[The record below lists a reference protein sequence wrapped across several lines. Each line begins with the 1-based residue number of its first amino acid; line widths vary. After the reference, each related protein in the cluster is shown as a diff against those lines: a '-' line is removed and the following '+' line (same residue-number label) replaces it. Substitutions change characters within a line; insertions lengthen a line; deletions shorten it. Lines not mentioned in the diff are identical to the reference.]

1 MQNDDKTA
9 SRRQYL
15 TFLLASEEY
24 AVDVLS
30 VKEIIEY
37 GDVTKVPGTP
47 VHVRGVINLRGSVVP
62 VVDLA
67 VKLGREESPLSRRS
81 CIVIVESTFAKATAD
96 KTEQGERVV
105 TGVVADAVNQVIEFS
120 PDDIEPP
127 PAFGTGVRLH
137 YLDGIAKTG
146 ASFVLVLNMDS
157 VLSDEA
163 HSAATLAHPSEAEAP
178 VSMEIPA

>member
-1 MQNDDKTA
+1 MQNDDKAA

-37 GDVTKVPGTP
+37 GEVTKVPGTP
-47 VHVRGVINLRGSVVP
+47 FHVRGVINLRGSVVP

-81 CIVIVESTFAKATAD
+81 CIVIVETGV
-96 KTEQGERVV
+96 QGERVV

-120 PDDIEPP
+120 PDDIEPA

-157 VLSDEA
+157 VLSDDA
-163 HSAATLAHPSEAEAP
+163 HAAAAVPRLAELAEPAPAAT
-178 VSMEIPA
+178 PA

>member
-1 MQNDDKTA
+1 MKNDEKAVT
-9 SRRQYL
+9 RRQYL
-15 TFLLASEEY
+15 TFLLSNEEY

-47 VHVRGVINLRGSVVP
+47 FHVRGVINLRGSVVP

-81 CIVIVESTFAKATAD
+81 CIVIVETGA
-96 KTEQGERVV
+96 QGERVV

-120 PDDIEPP
+120 PDDIEAP

-146 ASFVLVLNMDS
+146 AAFVLVLNMDS
-157 VLSDEA
+157 MLSDEA
-163 HSAATLAHPSEAEAP
+163 HTAAALPRLSDFKAPAPDTVETSA
-178 VSMEIPA
+178 

>member
-1 MQNDDKTA
+1 MHSDDKA
-9 SRRQYL
+9 VRRQYL
-15 TFLLASEEY
+15 TFLLAGEEY

-47 VHVRGVINLRGSVVP
+47 FHIRGVINLRGSVVP

-67 VKLGREESPLSRRS
+67 LKLGREESPLSGRS
-81 CIVIVESTFAKATAD
+81 CIVIVETGL
-96 KTEQGERVV
+96 QGDRVV
-105 TGVVADAVNQVIEFS
+105 TGVVADAVNQVIELS
-120 PDDIEPP
+120 PEDIQPP

-137 YLDGIAKTG
+137 YLEGIARMGT
-146 ASFVLVLNMDS
+146 AFVLVLNMES

-163 HSAATLAHPSEAEAP
+163 HAARRVSELPALAPDS
-178 VSMEIPA
+178 VGTPA

>member
-1 MQNDDKTA
+1 MQNDDKA
-9 SRRQYL
+9 AARRQYL

-37 GDVTKVPGTP
+37 GDVTTVPGTP

-67 VKLGREESPLSRRS
+67 VKLGRAESPLSRRS
-81 CIVIVESTFAKATAD
+81 CIVIVETSLR
-96 KTEQGERVV
+96 GERVV

-146 ASFVLVLNMDS
+146 SSFVLVLNMDS

-163 HSAATLAHPSEAEAP
+163 HTVAVLETPSEVET
-178 VSMEIPA
+178 PA

>member
-1 MQNDDKTA
+1 MKSDDKAA

-15 TFLLASEEY
+15 TFLLSREEF

-37 GDVTKVPGTP
+37 GDVTTVPGTP
-47 VHVRGVINLRGSVVP
+47 AHVRGVINLRGSVVP

-81 CIVIVESTFAKATAD
+81 CIVIVETGL
-96 KTEQGERVV
+96 QGERAV

-120 PDDIEPP
+120 PEDIEPP

-146 ASFVLVLNMDS
+146 SSFVLVLNMDS

-163 HSAATLAHPSEAEAP
+163 HTPTALPRLAELAA
-178 VSMEIPA
+178 PATVETPA

>member
-1 MQNDDKTA
+1 MKNDEKAVT
-9 SRRQYL
+9 RRQYL
-15 TFLLASEEY
+15 TFLLSNEEY

-37 GDVTKVPGTP
+37 GEVTKVPGTP
-47 VHVRGVINLRGSVVP
+47 FHVRGVINLRGSVVP

-81 CIVIVESTFAKATAD
+81 CIVIVETGAQD
-96 KTEQGERVV
+96 ERVV

-120 PDDIEPP
+120 PDDIEAP

-137 YLDGIAKTG
+137 YLDGIAKVGG
-146 ASFVLVLNMDS
+146 AFVLVLNMDS
-157 VLSDEA
+157 VLSEEA
-163 HSAATLAHPSEAEAP
+163 HTAATLPRLADVKAPSPETAET
-178 VSMEIPA
+178 PA

>member
-1 MQNDDKTA
+1 MQNDDKAA

-37 GDVTKVPGTP
+37 GDVTTVPGTP

-81 CIVIVESTFAKATAD
+81 CIVIVETGL
-96 KTEQGERVV
+96 EGERVV

-120 PDDIEPP
+120 PDDIEPA

-146 ASFVLVLNMDS
+146 GSFVLVLNMDS

-163 HSAATLAHPSEAEAP
+163 RGAAAAPHPAELSEPTP
-178 VSMEIPA
+178 VETPA

>member
-1 MQNDDKTA
+1 MKSDDKAA

-15 TFLLASEEY
+15 TFLLSKEEY

-37 GDVTKVPGTP
+37 GDVTTVPGTP
-47 VHVRGVINLRGSVVP
+47 AHVRGVINLRGSVVP

-81 CIVIVESTFAKATAD
+81 CIVIVETGL
-96 KTEQGERVV
+96 EGERAV

-120 PDDIEPP
+120 PEDIEPP

-146 ASFVLVLNMDS
+146 SSFVLVLNMDS
-157 VLSDEA
+157 VLSDAA
-163 HSAATLAHPSEAEAP
+163 HTATPLPRLADLVAPAPAET
-178 VSMEIPA
+178 PA

>member
-1 MQNDDKTA
+1 
-9 SRRQYL
+9 
-15 TFLLASEEY
+15 
-24 AVDVLS
+24 VDVLS

-37 GDVTKVPGTP
+37 GDVTTVPGTP

-81 CIVIVESTFAKATAD
+81 CIVIVETSL
-96 KTEQGERVV
+96 QGERVV

-146 ASFVLVLNMDS
+146 SSFVLVLNMDS

-163 HSAATLAHPSEAEAP
+163 HTVAALETPSEVEAP
-178 VSMEIPA
+178 A

>member
-1 MQNDDKTA
+1 MQTDDKAA

-81 CIVIVESTFAKATAD
+81 CIVIVETSL
-96 KTEQGERVV
+96 QGERVV

-146 ASFVLVLNMDS
+146 SSFVLVLNMDS

-163 HSAATLAHPSEAEAP
+163 HTVAALETPSEVET
-178 VSMEIPA
+178 PA

>member
-1 MQNDDKTA
+1 MQTDDKAA
-9 SRRQYL
+9 SRSQYL

-37 GDVTKVPGTP
+37 GDVTTVPGTP

-67 VKLGREESPLSRRS
+67 VKLGRAESPLSRRS
-81 CIVIVESTFAKATAD
+81 CIVIVETSLR
-96 KTEQGERVV
+96 GERVV

-137 YLDGIAKTG
+137 YLDGIAKMGT
-146 ASFVLVLNMDS
+146 AFVLVLNMDS
-157 VLSDEA
+157 VLGDETRNA
-163 HSAATLAHPSEAEAP
+163 FGGTRVAEPAEPDPVPVTTPVPAP
-178 VSMEIPA
+178 AST

>member
-1 MQNDDKTA
+1 MHNDDRTA

-47 VHVRGVINLRGSVVP
+47 SHVRGVINLRGSVVP

-67 VKLGREESPLSRRS
+67 VKLGREQSPLSGRS
-81 CIVIVESTFAKATAD
+81 CIVIVETGLA
-96 KTEQGERVV
+96 GERAV

-146 ASFVLVLNMDS
+146 GSFVLVLNMDS

-163 HSAATLAHPSEAEAP
+163 HTVATLTHPSEVEAP
-178 VSMEIPA
+178 APVESPVQAP